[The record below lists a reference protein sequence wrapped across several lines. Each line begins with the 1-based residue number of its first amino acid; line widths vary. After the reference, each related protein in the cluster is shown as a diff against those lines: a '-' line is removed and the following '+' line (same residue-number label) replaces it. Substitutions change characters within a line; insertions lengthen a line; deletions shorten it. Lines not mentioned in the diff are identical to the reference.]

1 MFFKKNIIPITIFG
15 VICLS
20 FLVNSFFNS
29 KECFQSSY
37 YLVIDKVEDGGRGTE
52 LLYSK
57 GKLINLFPYFPS
69 NIRVGD
75 SISKAYCAKNVY
87 FYRKDSLG
95 NYCEIAK
102 LEPIDIFFPKSW
114 FCED

>member
-57 GKLINLFPYFPS
+57 GKLINLVPYFPS
-69 NIRVGD
+69 YIRVGD
-75 SISKAYCAKNVY
+75 SISKAYCAKM
-87 FYRKDSLG
+87 FIFTGKILLG
-95 NYCEIAK
+95 TIVK
-102 LEPIDIFFPKSW
+102 LLN
-114 FCED
+114 